1 MTPKQQTFFRA
12 RLDSAR
18 GRVEETLDF
27 LLPTG
32 AGAQGVLADAMR
44 HGTLNGGKRMRAFLT
59 IEVADLFDT
68 NPERADRVA
77 ASVECLHAYSLVHDD
92 LPCMD
97 DDDLRRGQPTV
108 HKKWDEATAVL
119 AGDGLQTLAFEILA
133 APETHEDGDVRA
145 ALLLSLAQNSG
156 LSGMVGGQMLDIA
169 AETTASHDQA
179 EIEKIQMLKTGAL
192 IAHAAVS
199 GAILAQAKPTD
210 RRAIHDY
217 ACDLGSAYQIADDIL
232 DVTGDEAETGK
243 AVGKDAGAGKATFVD
258 LLGLEGATVRAK
270 ELVDRACERLSSFG
284 PDADALRC
292 AAQYTVSRR
301 S

>member
-1 MTPKQQTFFRA
+1 
-12 RLDSAR
+12 
-18 GRVEETLDF
+18 
-27 LLPTG
+27 
-32 AGAQGVLADAMR
+32 
-44 HGTLNGGKRMRAFLT
+44 
-59 IEVADLFDT
+59 
-68 NPERADRVA
+68 
-77 ASVECLHAYSLVHDD
+77 
-92 LPCMD
+92 
-97 DDDLRRGQPTV
+97 
-108 HKKWDEATAVL
+108 
-119 AGDGLQTLAFEILA
+119 
-133 APETHEDGDVRA
+133 
-145 ALLLSLAQNSG
+145 
-156 LSGMVGGQMLDIA
+156 MVGGQMLDIA

-199 GAILAQAKPTD
+199 GAILAQAKPAD

-284 PDADALRC
+284 PDADALRF
-292 AAQYTVSRR
+292 AAQYTVNRR